1 MAMKRIAHAAY
12 NVSDIDAAIHYYC
25 DLLGME
31 KLFTLPLG
39 DGRTLLYLRF
49 APAQFLE
56 LFYGASADQTPH
68 GNTGSFEHLCIEV
81 DNIADMYD
89 DYVKRGVPGCCRS
102 IRGLGRQHSDVARR
116 SIRQSDRTYAVRR
129 ASSAISG
136 KLIESF
142 CP

>member
-39 DGRTLLYLRF
+39 DGGRF
-49 APAQFLE
+49 CIC
-56 LFYGASADQTPH
+56 ASPPRSFSNCFTAHPQIKRLM

-102 IRGLGRQHSDVARR
+102 IRRLDGNIQMWLVDPFGNQ
-116 SIRQSDRTYAVRR
+116 
-129 ASSAISG
+129 
-136 KLIESF
+136 IELMQYGAHPLQF
-142 CP
+142 PEN

>member
-1 MAMKRIAHAAY
+1 MAMRRIAHAAY
-12 NVSDIDAAIHYYC
+12 NISNIDAAIHYYC

-49 APAQFLE
+49 SPAQFLE

-89 DYVKRGVPGCCRS
+89 DFVKRGVPVVAAPSEG
-102 IRGLGRQHSDVARR
+102 SDGNIQMWLVDPFGNR
-116 SIRQSDRTYAVRR
+116 
-129 ASSAISG
+129 
-136 KLIESF
+136 IELMQYGAHPLQF
-142 CP
+142 PEN